1 MTDANLLELI
11 QTDPAKGFDILV
23 SQYSALVFRICA
35 ASMVPLG
42 TKEDA
47 EECASDVFVSFYRH
61 INEIDLEKGSVKGYL
76 AVAAKRA
83 AISVVRKLKK
93 ESGKVSLESVQF
105 EVEDVDRSSLREQKK
120 LIYEAIKK
128 LGEPD
133 CEIIT
138 RRFLFGE
145 TVKEISVRLKMR
157 PDAVQKRAKRAQA
170 KLKIL
175 LGGAFHE
182 EQ

>member
-1 MTDANLLELI
+1 MTDSQLLSLI
-11 QTDPAKGFDILV
+11 KTDSSKGFDDLI
-23 SQYSALVFRICA
+23 SAYSALVFRICA

-47 EECASDVFVSFYRH
+47 EECASDVFVNFYRH
-61 INEIDLEKGSVKGYL
+61 IDDIDLEKGSIKGYL
-76 AVAAKRA
+76 AVSAKRCG
-83 AISVVRKLKK
+83 ISTLRKMQK
-93 ESGKVSLESVQF
+93 EKENISLDSAELEIEAKDDSI
-105 EVEDVDRSSLREQKK
+105 SREQKEI
-120 LIYEAIKK
+120 IYDAIKK

-133 CEIIT
+133 SEIIT

-145 TVKEISVRLKMR
+145 TAKEISSRLGMN

-175 LGGAFHE
+175 LGGALCE
-182 EQ
+182 R